1 MKKIGICTILLAV
14 SACGGEQSTLTT
26 TSTTTI
32 IQSETVSDT
41 QIAETKKAEAVQ
53 ILFEMPEWC
62 ENIERLFNAIQVCG
76 VAKHPNLQS
85 SRMRSEMD
93 ARKQLARRIS
103 SEIDETITE
112 SSIGSS
118 TSMQSTSTLRSKV
131 TLGSYEIDQ
140 QKTIQSGTDY
150 ITFTK
155 VIQYF
160 RRNQ

>member
-14 SACGGEQSTLTT
+14 SACGGEQSTVTT
-26 TSTTTI
+26 TSTT
-32 IQSETVSDT
+32 
-41 QIAETKKAEAVQ
+41 
-53 ILFEMPEWC
+53 
-62 ENIERLFNAIQVCG
+62 
-76 VAKHPNLQS
+76 
-85 SRMRSEMD
+85 
-93 ARKQLARRIS
+93 
-103 SEIDETITE
+103 TITE